1 MHVSVS
7 LVNGESRV
15 LGRCNVD
22 FFFFFLASA
31 ITGLWMSLLKM
42 KVFSQGDI
50 SRVKIRGSEFEKHI
64 PQVLTSLN
72 RVHGFL

>member
-1 MHVSVS
+1 
-7 LVNGESRV
+7 
-15 LGRCNVD
+15 
-22 FFFFFLASA
+22 
-31 ITGLWMSLLKM
+31 MSLLKM

-50 SRVKIRGSEFEKHI
+50 SRAKIRGSEFEKHV